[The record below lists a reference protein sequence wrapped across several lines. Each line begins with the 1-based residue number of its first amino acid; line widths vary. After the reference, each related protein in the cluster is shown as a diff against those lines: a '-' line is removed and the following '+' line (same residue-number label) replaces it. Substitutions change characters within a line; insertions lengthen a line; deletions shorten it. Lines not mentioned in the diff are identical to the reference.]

1 MTAGALFDISLGDR
15 PRRELA
21 LGAVHVPSWLTSG
34 QQEWIAGQFREWASG
49 PVPARAAKVRG
60 HEMSVRNGVP
70 GPVLP
75 AYVPRKHGQALA
87 QVVRNAAGGTSGI
100 VGRLPRPAGAD
111 NPPGRNA

>member
-1 MTAGALFDISLGDR
+1 
-15 PRRELA
+15 
-21 LGAVHVPSWLTSG
+21 
-34 QQEWIAGQFREWASG
+34 
-49 PVPARAAKVRG
+49 
-60 HEMSVRNGVP
+60 VP